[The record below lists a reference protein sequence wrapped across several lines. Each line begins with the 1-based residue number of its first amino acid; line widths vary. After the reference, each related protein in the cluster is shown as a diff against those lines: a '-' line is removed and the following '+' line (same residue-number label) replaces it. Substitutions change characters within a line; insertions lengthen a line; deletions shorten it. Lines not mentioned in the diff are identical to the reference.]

1 MTWAL
6 PQPMLTVAVDSPA
19 LPGATPPRVPLARR
33 AAAELVGTAA
43 AAYWFTS
50 STSFANPAVTIG
62 RTFTDT
68 FASLAPGSVA
78 RFIAAQLLGAVV
90 GLAAVASSSRCRRRP
105 PLRRSQAPVRT
116 STPVVAAQAA
126 MVSW

>member
-19 LPGATPPRVPLARR
+19 LPGATLPRVPLARR

-50 STSFANPAVTIG
+50 STSLANPAVTIG

-68 FASLAPGSVA
+68 LALACIAPGSVA

-90 GLAAVASSSRCRRRP
+90 GLAAVAVLFQVP
-105 PLRRSQAPVRT
+105 K
-116 STPVVAAQAA
+116 AAAA
-126 MVSW
+126 AA